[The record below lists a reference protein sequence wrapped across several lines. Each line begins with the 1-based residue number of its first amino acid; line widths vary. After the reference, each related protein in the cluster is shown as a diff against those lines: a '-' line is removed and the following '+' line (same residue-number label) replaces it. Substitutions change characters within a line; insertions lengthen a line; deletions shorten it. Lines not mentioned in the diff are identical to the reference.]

1 VDARMHALS
10 IEEKLELIE
19 ELWNSIAA
27 DQATLPV
34 TDEQRHE
41 LDLRL
46 QEFEAD
52 GDLGRD
58 ATSVLEEIRQRL

>member
-1 VDARMHALS
+1 MDARLHELS
-10 IEEKLELIE
+10 IEEKLQLVE

-27 DQATLPV
+27 DQAALPV
-34 TDEQRHE
+34 TDEQRQE

-46 QEFEAD
+46 EEFKAD

-58 ATSVLEEIRQRL
+58 ATSVLNEIRQRL

>member
-1 VDARMHALS
+1 MHALS